1 MTELRTLLQQV
12 LADRHAPEARTFYVH
27 LLGMIDGRARSVW
40 RSCYADLLS
49 ADEIDEAVADVLQRL
64 MTRALARFRG
74 ESQAEL
80 FAFVRTVTDRCVW
93 HRAQRKLRER
103 RVLRQEAPEL
113 SGEWMSGGAAV
124 ADEPDMEHLS
134 EIPLNARDQEFLVEL
149 LSAASKAEYA
159 RQHGVS
165 RAAVTQRV
173 QRIRER
179 IDALRPRE
187 QEAVDAWLH
196 LAARQ
201 VLSVRRVD

>member
-1 MTELRTLLQQV
+1 MSELRTLLQQV

-27 LLGMIDGRARSVW
+27 LLGTIDARARSVW

-49 ADEIDEAVADVLQRL
+49 SEEIDEVVADVLQRL

-74 ESQAEL
+74 DSQPEL

-103 RVLRQEAPEL
+103 RVLRTEAPEL
-113 SGEWMSGGAAV
+113 SAEWMSGGAGGAS
-124 ADEPDMEHLS
+124 EPDMEHLQQ
-134 EIPLNARDQEFLVEL
+134 IPLNERDQSFLVDL
-149 LSAASKAEYA
+149 MSAASKAEYA
-159 RQHGVS
+159 RQHNVS

-179 IDALRPRE
+179 IDALRPNE

-196 LAARQ
+196 VAARH
-201 VLSVRRVD
+201 VLAGRRVD